1 MFYMQVTME
10 LACGIFLND
19 LILLRQKEIRAR
31 IPDDRDILQIL
42 YF

>member
-1 MFYMQVTME
+1 MQVTME

>member
-1 MFYMQVTME
+1 MQVTMQ
-10 LACGIFLND
+10 LACGIFQSD
-19 LILLRQKEIRAR
+19 LILLRQKEIRAS